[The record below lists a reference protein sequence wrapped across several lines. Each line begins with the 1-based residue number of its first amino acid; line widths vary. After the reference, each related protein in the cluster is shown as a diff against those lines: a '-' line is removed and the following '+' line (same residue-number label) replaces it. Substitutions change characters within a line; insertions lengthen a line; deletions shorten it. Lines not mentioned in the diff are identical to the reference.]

1 MSKLNKS
8 ELFKKALM
16 LHSEGKLDDA
26 DDICLSVLKNDKDNF
41 AANYLHGCIL
51 SDRSKFQEAATYLKK
66 ALISNPDNYE
76 VNNNLGIVYKNLEEM
91 DEAEKYF
98 LKAISIDK
106 KNFQAYF
113 NCANLYADINKY
125 DSSVNFFK
133 KTIEHNNNFP
143 EAYQRLGEIFQEKYR
158 IDRNKEHLNKSIEYF
173 NFAISSETSYTLSSF
188 KPGTTFLSLGL
199 SNLWL
204 GNHTEANK
212 FLNKVSSTNNTNQQV
227 LAEYIEKYLSDKKSM
242 CTLITHEYEQLTF
255 IDNDIDGIRNP
266 KFTKEYYQELKNLY
280 LKVKNNSFDMED
292 LTPSMKIKISK
303 ILYNKPPKISSSNF
317 INEKNDIQKLESKYL
332 NSRPEILVI
341 DNFLTSEALLELQ
354 KFCRNA
360 NIFKYTHNGGYVG
373 AYLSRGLANEFTLKL
388 SEDLRLT
395 YKNIFKD
402 LKLTQAW
409 VYKYE
414 STKEGVNVHADPAVV
429 NVNFWITPDYAN
441 LDKKTGGLKIWNKI
455 PPKDWEF
462 KDYNSGKS
470 VPKMKKF
477 LSENKSVEQVIPYKE
492 NRAIVFNSK
501 LFHTTNTFNFSDK
514 YEDRRVNITFLYD

>member
-1 MSKLNKS
+1 MSKLNKT

-26 DDICLSVLKNDKDNF
+26 DDICLSVLKNDTDNF

-66 ALISNPDNYE
+66 ALTSNPDNYE
-76 VNNNLGIVYKNLEEM
+76 VNNNLGIVYKNLGET
-91 DEAEKYF
+91 DEAETYF
-98 LKAISIDK
+98 LKAISIDE

-125 DSSVNFFK
+125 DSSINFFK
-133 KTIEHNNNFP
+133 KAIEYNNNFP
-143 EAYQRLGEIFQEKYR
+143 EAYHRLGEIFQDKYD
-158 IDRNKEHLNKSIEYF
+158 IDRNKEYLNKSIEYL
-173 NFAISSETSYTLSSF
+173 NFAISSETSYTISSF
-188 KPGTTFLSLGL
+188 TLDTTFISLGL
-199 SNLWL
+199 ANLWL
-204 GNHTEANK
+204 GNYTEANK
-212 FLNKVSSTNNTNQQV
+212 VFNKVKNNANQQG
-227 LAEYIEKYLSDKKSM
+227 LSEYIEKYLSNKKSA
-242 CTLITHEYEQLTF
+242 CTLIIHEYEQLTF

-280 LKVKNNSFDMED
+280 LKIKNNSFDMED

-303 ILYNKPPKISSSNF
+303 TLYNKPPKISSSNS

-332 NSRPEILVI
+332 NSRPEVLIV
-341 DNFLTSEALLELQ
+341 DNFLTPEALLELQ

-360 NIFKYTHNGGYVG
+360 NIFKYTHNGGHVG
-373 AYLSRGLANEFTLKL
+373 AYLTKGLSNEFILKL

-414 STKEGVNVHADPAVV
+414 STKAGVNVHADPAVV
-429 NVNFWITPDYAN
+429 NVNFWITPDHAN
-441 LDKKTGGLKIWNKI
+441 LDKKTGGLKIWNKM
-455 PPKDWEF
+455 PPEDWAF
-462 KDYNSGKS
+462 ADYNAGKN

-477 LSENKSVEQVIPYKE
+477 LSENKSVEQVVEYKE
-492 NRAIVFNSK
+492 NRAIIFNSK
-501 LFHTTNTFNFSDK
+501 LFHATNTFNFNDK
-514 YEDRRVNITFLYD
+514 YEDRRINITFLYD